1 MPGGVPMR
9 RRNWGYISRTGA
21 VGARILGIHPASNL
35 AVITRNFRHLVA
47 SAWLAPNLVSARF
60 HDPLLSHQRMQFLAD
75 RFGATALFL
84 GIATLAWIPIDIT
97 LIGMQSP
104 TIWWLIVG
112 RVIASAFFVALASLR
127 LRSDSR
133 VNGIGALSLTMAAG
147 VVFLAYTHSVIAS
160 FGGEVGIGHAQYL
173 LMPIAL
179 SAGIAIFPLTLI
191 EALALASAPLTAL
204 LFEVVHGDGGSFWMH
219 VGTAAGLMG
228 AVTLTTIVCSVSQL
242 KLLIDLQEHAAID
255 PLTGALAR
263 RAGIEL
269 LSLTFAQAHRSGAP
283 LSIVLFDLDHFKDVN
298 DRFGHEG
305 GDAVLKEIV
314 HNLRG
319 RIRSQDALIR
329 WGGEEFVL
337 VLPAT
342 GGHVAASITANFCGA
357 GLCRKPDG
365 STQTIS
371 AGVVSWPEAAVA
383 SWHDMI
389 RTADQRMYAAKAL
402 GRNCLVAADSQRI
415 CFAPPRSDGARVDPA
430 PAAGPVAGS
439 LSAAT

>member
-1 MPGGVPMR
+1 MR
-9 RRNWGYISRTGA
+9 RRNLGYTSRTGA
-21 VGARILGIHPASNL
+21 VGARILGIHPASHL

-47 SAWLAPNLVSARF
+47 SAWLAPCLVSARF

-75 RFGATALFL
+75 RFGAAALFL
-84 GIATLAWIPIDIT
+84 SIATLAWIPIDIV
-97 LIGMQSP
+97 LIGMQSA
-104 TIWWLIVG
+104 TTWWLIIG
-112 RVIASAFFVALASLR
+112 RVVASAFFVALASLR
-127 LRSDSR
+127 L
-133 VNGIGALSLTMAAG
+133 LSLTMGAG
-147 VVFLAYTHSVIAS
+147 VVFLAYTHMVIAVL
-160 FGGEVGIGHAQYL
+160 GGEAGIGHAQYL

-191 EALALASAPLTAL
+191 EALALASAPLAAL

-228 AVTLTTIVCSVSQL
+228 AITLTTIVCSVSQL

-255 PLTGALAR
+255 PLPGALAR

-269 LSLTFAQAHRSGAP
+269 LSLTFAQAHRTGAP
-283 LSIVLFDLDHFKDVN
+283 LSIVLFDLDHFKSVN

-305 GDAVLKEIV
+305 GDAVLKEVV

-342 GGHVAASITANFCGA
+342 GGHVAASITANFCRA
-357 GLCRKPDG
+357 GLCHKPDG
-365 STQTIS
+365 SAQTVS
-371 AGVVSWPEAAVA
+371 AGVVSWPDAAVA

-402 GRNCLVAADSQRI
+402 GRNRLVTADNQSI
-415 CFAPPRSDGARVDPA
+415 CFAPPRSDSERADPA
-430 PAAGPVAGS
+430 PSTGRVTGS